1 MSELKERSQMAINE
15 FKKLFHEN
23 KLNEKIEINLYK
35 ENDDLIELNEIWSEK
50 FPNEGFATK
59 TLLLLIGVCDKYSV
73 DIFLRVLPL
82 RYSPSEYMDRNGEYS
97 SKNKKFLS
105 GDVLKDWYLRHGFVL
120 INNEGLIMIRK
131 GEKHE

>member
-1 MSELKERSQMAINE
+1 MPELKERSQMAINE

-35 ENDDLIELNEIWSEK
+35 ENENLIELNEIWSEK

-59 TLLLLIGVCDKYSV
+59 TLLLLIEVCDKYSI

-97 SKNKKFLS
+97 SRNKKFLS
-105 GDVLKDWYLRHGFVL
+105 GDILEKWYSKYGFVL
-120 INNEGLIMIRK
+120 VNKEELIMTRK
-131 GEKHE
+131 GKKYE